1 MANIDNYDFKGKK
14 AIVRVD
20 FNVPLDDNGNI
31 IDASQE
37 RLDIQAEIR
46 RKRADEQL
54 EKEEKM
60 KRERFEAMEKIV
72 NGAKG
77 ILRRSDLNRALQQAL
92 NKKRAT
98 VDGYIRSWIADGI
111 IKEDANKNVVLIA
124 NNITGNQQNLPLF

>member
-1 MANIDNYDFKGKK
+1 M
-14 AIVRVD
+14 
-20 FNVPLDDNGNI
+20 
-31 IDASQE
+31 
-37 RLDIQAEIR
+37 QAEIR

-77 ILRRSDLNRALQQAL
+77 ILRRSDLNRALQQEL

-124 NNITGNQQNLPLF
+124 NNVTGNQQNLPLF

>member
-1 MANIDNYDFKGKK
+1 
-14 AIVRVD
+14 
-20 FNVPLDDNGNI
+20 
-31 IDASQE
+31 
-37 RLDIQAEIR
+37 
-46 RKRADEQL
+46 
-54 EKEEKM
+54 M
-60 KRERFEAMEKIV
+60 KRERFEAMVKIV

-124 NNITGNQQNLPLF
+124 NNVTGNQQNLPLF